1 MVTFYLR
8 DKSYEKTSIG
18 CSVNYPGEKRIWFA
32 VQNIKISPKDWGS
45 GRMITGRGK
54 TENGRIQDK
63 LNELKLRISSFYDD
77 YFDTFKKYP
86 NKKELFAFIKSNKSV
101 IEFLPK
107 VEKVK
112 CVEFFESIV
121 ERRKTGKELTKGKR
135 FSSQTITH
143 YNSFVKSIKGFQEYN
158 CKRFYYLEEFKYKK
172 LIEEYEIYLTTELDM
187 MINSIHNK
195 MKTLKSFLQVAVSE
209 SLISFNPF
217 KHHNITLYTEDSN
230 AVVFTKEEMLQLE
243 KLDFRDNPFY
253 DRIRDQYLIYLWS
266 GVRKGD
272 LKNLLNVISP
282 ESKEYT
288 FKCHKTMEFS
298 IVPAFD
304 TLKMVAEKYN
314 YDFPEPIHDVI
325 VLREIKQI
333 CKLLPSM
340 NKSEEK
346 AYTKGGVTKREILKK
361 YQMIGIHTA
370 RRTLATIL
378 VEHGLQHEQ
387 VMKITGHKKLATFQK
402 YVKCDVNVDLM
413 LQVAKLI
420 KQM

>member
-86 NKKELFAFIKSNKSV
+86 NKKELFGFIKSNKSV

-121 ERRKTGKELTKGKR
+121 ERRKIGKELTKGKR

-158 CKRFYYLEEFKYKK
+158 GKRFYYLEEFKNKK

-243 KLDFRDNPFY
+243 ELDFSDNPFY

-266 GVRKGD
+266 GVRKSD
-272 LKNLLNVISP
+272 LNNLINVMHP
-282 ESKEYT
+282 DSKSYV
-288 FKCHKTMEFS
+288 FKSEKTGE
-298 IVPAFD
+298 ICEIPAFE
-304 TLKMVAEKYN
+304 TLKKVAEKYN
-314 YDFPEPIHDVI
+314 YDFPEPISDII
-325 VLREIKQI
+325 VLKEIKHI
-333 CKLLPSM
+333 CKMLPTM
-340 NKSEEK
+340 NVNLEKSFL
-346 AYTKGGVTKREILKK
+346 KGGTRHRNILKK
-361 YQMIGIHTA
+361 YQMIVIHTA

-378 VEHGLQHEQ
+378 VEYGLPYEQ
-387 VMKITGHKKLATFQK
+387 VMKITGHKKLVTLQK
-402 YVKCDVNVDLM
+402 YVKSSLNIDLM
-413 LQVAKLI
+413 LEIAKRVREL
-420 KQM
+420 